1 MVCPLFLPP
10 KKKLQV
16 QLVNEKNELT
26 FRTGTKQTC
35 TSAAPRWD
43 RVYPSKGY
51 FLVRKLQIIF
61 SKISQFEDPW
71 TMQWW
76 SCGMETW
83 EKKWGHFKKM
93 DENPLLATILWRKFA
108 IGFGDHET
116 EKPWERDLR
125 CGTKPLGAWTL
136 INYRPTRQHF
146 RTRFLTFLSFPT
158 QRTIKSNFLH
168 I

>member
-1 MVCPLFLPP
+1 MIS
-10 KKKLQV
+10 KKTA
-16 QLVNEKNELT
+16 EYET
-26 FRTGTKQTC
+26 FTAF
-35 TSAAPRWD
+35 TSGA
-43 RVYPSKGY
+43 
-51 FLVRKLQIIF
+51 
-61 SKISQFEDPW
+61 

-76 SCGMETW
+76 LCGMETW

-136 INYRPTRQHF
+136 INYRPTRHHF

-168 I
+168 IQREVSKKILEIIIQTFRTF